1 MTTDNT
7 SSSEKKWR
15 KYAQL
20 LVLVFL
26 LRLSLRNGQ
35 QAATVSKQ
43 QFVANVAHTQDEVPH
58 GQLHDEEPAEVP
70 SSDAND
76 VNLTDVS
83 TEKPTEMEMATMEPK
98 TDTLMEEKAMHDDN
112 AAQSQSVFNNQN
124 VSNGNVIVEPKAS
137 EATVQSQRDVA
148 VEPKLPV
155 LPKEPREYY
164 EKLPPCEIKVANQ
177 RNA

>member
-35 QAATVSKQ
+35 QAATGSKQ

-76 VNLTDVS
+76 VKATAAS
-83 TEKPTEMEMATMEPK
+83 TEKPTEVEMATMEPK
-98 TDTLMEEKAMHDDN
+98 TDSLIEESTMHDDN
-112 AAQSQSVFNNQN
+112 AAESQGIFNKN
-124 VSNGNVIVEPKAS
+124 VSNDNVLVEPKAS
-137 EATVQSQRDVA
+137 EVTVQSQRDVA
-148 VEPKLPV
+148 VEPKQPV